1 MEDMSLEKAS
11 EIVRNAF
18 LYDKE
23 LYKALVSS
31 IESALIDSTDEML
44 LGEVGKVATNVADR
58 IINKGGLH
66 DKG

>member
-1 MEDMSLEKAS
+1 MEDMSLEKAA

-23 LYKALVSS
+23 LYKALVES
-31 IESALIDSTDEML
+31 IESALIDSTNEML
-44 LGEVGKVATNVADR
+44 LGEVGKVATNVANR
-58 IINKGGLH
+58 IINKGGLN